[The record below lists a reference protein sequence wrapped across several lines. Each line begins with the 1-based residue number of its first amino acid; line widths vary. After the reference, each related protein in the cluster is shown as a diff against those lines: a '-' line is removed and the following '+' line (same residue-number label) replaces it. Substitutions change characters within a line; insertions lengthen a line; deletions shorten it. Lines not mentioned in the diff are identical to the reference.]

1 MADTMKAA
9 YLTEAGKVEYR
20 EIPVPKPAADQ
31 ALVEV
36 MSCGVCGSDVH
47 YYEHGRIGSFVVD
60 EPLILG
66 HECAGVV
73 VEAGKNVTDLKPG
86 DRVAVE
92 PGVPCRRCEHCKSGR
107 YNLCLAVEFL
117 ATPPFHGAFTE
128 YIAHPSDF
136 LFKLPA
142 EVSLEEGAMIEP
154 FSVGLHAAARGGAG
168 IGQTAVVL
176 GTGPIGLCTV
186 QALKA
191 YGVSNIIATDMAPV
205 RLRLAEKLGA
215 STTINASET
224 DTVDAV
230 MHLTCG
236 RGADIVCETAGAVP
250 TVRQTPA
257 IVARG
262 GCVVLVGLPPANEV
276 PYDVVALAQKEADIF
291 TIFRYANVYAK
302 AVALLAERRV
312 DLKSMITS
320 RYGLGKVPEALAF
333 AAKRTPD
340 TIKIMVNAED

>member
-9 YLTEAGKVEYR
+9 YLTEAGKIEYR
-20 EIPVPKPAADQ
+20 EIPVPKPADDE

-36 MSCGVCGSDVH
+36 MSCGVCGSDIH
-47 YYEHGRIGSFVVD
+47 YYEHGRIGTFVVE

-73 VEAGKNVTDLKPG
+73 VDAGKNVKDMRPG

-92 PGVPCRRCEHCKSGR
+92 PGVPCRRCEYCKGGR
-107 YNLCLAVEFL
+107 YNLCSQVEFL

-128 YIAHPSDF
+128 YISHPADF

-142 EVSLEEGAMIEP
+142 DVSLEEGAMIEP
-154 FSVGLHAAARGGAG
+154 FSVGLHAAARAGAG
-168 IGQTAVVL
+168 VGQTAVVL
-176 GTGPIGLCTV
+176 GTGPIGLCVV

-191 YGVSNIIATDMAPV
+191 AGVSDIIATDVAPV
-205 RLRLAEKLGA
+205 RLQLATKLGA
-215 STTINASET
+215 NTTVNAAET
-224 DTVDAV
+224 DTVEAV
-230 MHLTCG
+230 MDLTGG
-236 RGADIVCETAGAVP
+236 RGADIVCETAGAVA
-250 TVRQTPA
+250 TVKLTSA

-262 GCVVLVGLPPANEV
+262 GRVVLVGLPPADEV
-276 PYDVVALAQKEADIF
+276 PYDVVGLAQKEADVL
-291 TIFRYANVYAK
+291 TVFRYANVYGK
-302 AVALLAERRV
+302 AVALLGAHRV

-320 RYGLGKVPEALAF
+320 RYGLGRVPEALTF
-333 AAKRTPD
+333 ATRRTPD